1 MSEEPFWGLHPEL
14 IVAGCSGGLSIVYAL
29 KKPEPWELIA
39 GLITGG
45 MTANYLAVPV
55 FNLWSGIPVLSSFP
69 LLADGFLI
77 GIGAKWI
84 CVTALAWIR
93 AWRPYKE

>member
-1 MSEEPFWGLHPEL
+1 MSEEPFLGLNFGL
-14 IVAGCSGGLSIVYAL
+14 IVAGCAGGLSIVYAL

-39 GLITGG
+39 GLVTGG
-45 MTANYLAVPV
+45 MTANYLATPV
-55 FNLWSGIPVLSSFP
+55 FQLSSSIPVLSSLP
-69 LLADGFLI
+69 LLAVAFLI
-77 GIGAKWI
+77 GIGAKYI